1 MELKMTAVVWLYNE
15 LSKNNIS
22 TDSVIERINKE
33 SSIWKQAIKME
44 KQQIIDSYE
53 RGWDMGALDI
63 DCNSEKYYSE
73 TYKKDNQ

>member
-1 MELKMTAVVWLYNE
+1 MTAIEWLVQQ
-15 LSKNNIS
+15 I
-22 TDSVIERINKE
+22 DNKDMGE
-33 SSIWKQAIKME
+33 IPMWIYDLCYDALEME

-73 TYKKDNQ
+73 TYKSNNP

>member
-1 MELKMTAVVWLYNE
+1 MTAVEQFFKDLCDLGYIEWDDDSLVENRLNLALEMENE
-15 LSKNNIS
+15 
-22 TDSVIERINKE
+22 
-33 SSIWKQAIKME
+33 
-44 KQQIIDSYE
+44 QIIDSYE